1 MSMRLFLKRI
11 AKRERYTIGRLYVD
25 GIYLCD
31 TLEDRDRGLDSSMNV
46 NTIKEKKVYGET
58 AIPVGEY
65 EITLDV
71 VSPKFSK
78 YKFYMDTCEG
88 KLPRLLDVKGFEG
101 VLLHCAEGYK
111 GAELLQGCIGV
122 GKNTIVGGLTDC
134 KNTFRKLYKELSSAK
149 ERGEKIYICIN

>member
-1 MSMRLFLKRI
+1 MSMRLSLKSI
-11 AKRERYTIGRLYVD
+11 AKRDKYTIGRLYID

-31 TLEDRDRGLDSSMNV
+31 TLEDTDRRLDSSMNV

-71 VSPKFSK
+71 VSRKFSK
-78 YKFYMDTCEG
+78 YKFYMNTCKG

-101 VLLHCAEGYK
+101 VLIHCAEGYK

-134 KNTFRKLYKELSSAK
+134 KNTFVKLYKELSSAK

>member
-11 AKRERYTIGRLYVD
+11 AKREKYTIGRLYID
-25 GIYLCD
+25 GLYFSD
-31 TLEDRDRGLDSSMNV
+31 SLEDKDRGLDSSMNV

-58 AIPVGEY
+58 AIPAGEY

-78 YKFYMDTCEG
+78 YKFYMDTCKG
-88 KLPRLLDVKGFEG
+88 KLPRLLNVKGFEG

-134 KNTFRKLYKELSSAK
+134 KNTFRKLYKELNAAK

>member
-1 MSMRLFLKRI
+1 MRLFLKRI
-11 AKRERYTIGRLYVD
+11 AKREKYTIGRLYID
-25 GIYLCD
+25 GLYFSD
-31 TLEDRDRGLDSSMNV
+31 SLEDRDRGLDSSMNV

-58 AIPVGEY
+58 AIPIGEY

-71 VSPKFSK
+71 ISPKFSK

-88 KLPRLLDVKGFEG
+88 RLPRLLDVKGFEG
-101 VLLHCAEGYK
+101 VLIHCAEGYK

-134 KNTFRKLYKELSSAK
+134 KNTFRKLYNKLSEAK
-149 ERGEKIYICIN
+149 ERNEQIWLSVH

>member
-1 MSMRLFLKRI
+1 MRRSLKRI
-11 AKRERYTIGRLYVD
+11 AKRDKYTIGRLYID
-25 GIYLCD
+25 GMYFCD
-31 TLEDRDRGLDSSMNV
+31 TLEDRDRQLDSSMNV

-58 AIPVGEY
+58 AIPAGEY

-78 YKFYMDTCEG
+78 YKFYMNTCHG

-101 VLLHCAEGYK
+101 VLIHCAEGYK

-134 KNTFRKLYKELSSAK
+134 KNTFVKLYKELNSAK

>member
-1 MSMRLFLKRI
+1 MRLSLKRI
-11 AKRERYTIGRLYVD
+11 AKREKYTIGRLYID

-78 YKFYMDTCEG
+78 YKFYMNTCKG

-101 VLLHCAEGYK
+101 VLIHCAEGYK

-134 KNTFRKLYKELSSAK
+134 KSTFRKLYNKLREAK
-149 ERGEKIYICIN
+149 ERNEQIWLSVH

>member
-1 MSMRLFLKRI
+1 MRLSLKRI
-11 AKRERYTIGRLYVD
+11 AKRDKYTIGRLYID
-25 GIYLCD
+25 GMYFCD
-31 TLEDRDRGLDSSMNV
+31 TLEDRDRRLDSSMNV

-58 AIPVGEY
+58 AIPAGEY

-71 VSPKFSK
+71 VSHKFSK
-78 YKFYMDTCEG
+78 YKFYMGTCKG

-101 VLLHCAEGYK
+101 VLIHCAEGYK

-134 KNTFRKLYKELSSAK
+134 KNTFVKLYKELNSAK

>member
-1 MSMRLFLKRI
+1 MRLFLKRI
-11 AKRERYTIGRLYVD
+11 AKREKYTIGRLYIN
-25 GIYLCD
+25 GLYFCD
-31 TLEDRDRGLDSSMNV
+31 TLEDKDRGLDSSMNV

-101 VLLHCAEGYK
+101 VLIH
-111 GAELLQGCIGV
+111 
-122 GKNTIVGGLTDC
+122 
-134 KNTFRKLYKELSSAK
+134 
-149 ERGEKIYICIN
+149 

>member
-1 MSMRLFLKRI
+1 MRLFLKRI
-11 AKRERYTIGRLYVD
+11 AKRERYTIGRLYID
-25 GIYLCD
+25 GLYFCD
-31 TLEDRDRGLDSSMNV
+31 ALEDRDRGLDSSMNV

-134 KNTFRKLYKELSSAK
+134 KSTFRKLYNKLREAK
-149 ERGEKIYICIN
+149 ERNEQIWLSVH

>member
-1 MSMRLFLKRI
+1 MRLVVKRI
-11 AKRERYTIGRLYVD
+11 AKRETYTIGRLYID
-25 GIYLCD
+25 GIYFCD
-31 TLEDRDRGLDSSMNV
+31 ALEDKDRGLLQSMELS
-46 NTIKEKKVYGET
+46 TIQKKKVYGET

-101 VLLHCAEGYK
+101 VLIHCAEGYK

-122 GKNTIVGGLTDC
+122 GRNTIVGGLTDC
-134 KNTFRKLYKELSSAK
+134 KSTFRKLYNKLREAK
-149 ERGEKIYICIN
+149 ERNEQIWLSVH